1 MENLRN
7 MPDDL
12 SRYIA
17 LAALQDRNEKL
28 FYRVAMEH
36 TQEIMPLVYTPTVG
50 LACQKYGLIF
60 SKPKFVVVFLSF
72 RFFHSDFLSEVYLSR
87 SMTKVIFMMFFRI
100 GQCTMFAYVTKTRNI
115 FFCFSLLILV

>member
-1 MENLRN
+1 MERFMENLRN

-17 LAALQDRNEKL
+17 LSALQDRNEKL

-60 SKPKFVVVFLSF
+60 SKSK
-72 RFFHSDFLSEVYLSR
+72 
-87 SMTKVIFMMFFRI
+87 
-100 GQCTMFAYVTKTRNI
+100 
-115 FFCFSLLILV
+115 

>member
-1 MENLRN
+1 MIDRRANKVRDAEEWFFRRIVSIFIQGTAFTIEERQTYRIHGLLPPTVATADLQIERFMDNLRN

-12 SRYIA
+12 SRYIS

-28 FYRVAMEH
+28 FYRVAMTY

-60 SKPKFVVVFLSF
+60 AKPK
-72 RFFHSDFLSEVYLSR
+72 
-87 SMTKVIFMMFFRI
+87 
-100 GQCTMFAYVTKTRNI
+100 
-115 FFCFSLLILV
+115 

>member
-12 SRYIA
+12 SRYIS
-17 LAALQDRNEKL
+17 LGALQDRNEKL
-28 FYRVAMEH
+28 FYRIVMKY

-60 SKPKFVVVFLSF
+60 SKPK
-72 RFFHSDFLSEVYLSR
+72 
-87 SMTKVIFMMFFRI
+87 
-100 GQCTMFAYVTKTRNI
+100 
-115 FFCFSLLILV
+115 